1 MSREGR
7 KQVREVARGGER
19 SRGIEERRGNRGGEE
34 GRGGADTRE
43 VMSQE

>member
-34 GRGGADTRE
+34 GTEEELTR
-43 VMSQE
+43 VRL